1 MRLNTVTNTY
11 YHYYYLQSSFSLFWY
26 NSPMNQI
33 HHYIIPI
40 KGYLVS
46 LTINPLYSIQFGA
59 CIVLLSWIELMLM
72 FGRIPSV
79 GIYIFMSL
87 NILKTLGRF
96 LIVFSPLLIAFA
108 ATFYILLPSQPSF
121 TNFPMALIKILGAQ
135 SFTLLKKKYS
145 QFSRYLN
152 RTFPWRN

>member
-1 MRLNTVTNTY
+1 MIWPLIT
-11 YHYYYLQSSFSLFWY
+11 
-26 NSPMNQI
+26 NQI

-135 SFTLLKKKYS
+135 SFTLLKKKYF
-145 QFSRYLN
+145 QFSRYLLDHFLEGI
-152 RTFPWRN
+152 TAIKSLVVH

>member
-1 MRLNTVTNTY
+1 
-11 YHYYYLQSSFSLFWY
+11 
-26 NSPMNQI
+26 
-33 HHYIIPI
+33 
-40 KGYLVS
+40 
-46 LTINPLYSIQFGA
+46 
-59 CIVLLSWIELMLM
+59 
-72 FGRIPSV
+72 
-79 GIYIFMSL
+79 MSL

-145 QFSRYLN
+145 QFSRYLLDHFLEGI
-152 RTFPWRN
+152 TAIKSLVVHQPK